1 MVQEVPEV
9 PTPAWRAARKP
20 ARAPRKPPV
29 TAEAIIDAA
38 LAIIDTEG
46 LEALSMRGVAQRLDT
61 GAATL
66 YAHVQN
72 KDDLLELVLDR
83 VNGEVRLPKPDPDH
97 WQEQLRGAARQIRDV
112 YAAHNDL
119 AKASFGKVPTL
130 PNSLTAIEG
139 MLALLKA
146 GDLPDQVVAWA
157 ADLLALYTTSA
168 AFEQGILSLEE
179 RRNPGASETYFRQ
192 LGEFFHSLP
201 PERFPTLTGML
212 SSMVEGDGDERFDF
226 GVDVIT
232 LGLQAYAERMRAAEA
247 EPQAEPQAEPRAEPR
262 ADGGDA
268 AT

>member
-1 MVQEVPEV
+1 MQDVPEV

-29 TAEAIIDAA
+29 TAEAIVDAA
-38 LAIIDTEG
+38 LEIVDTEG

-72 KDDLLELVLDR
+72 KDELLELVLDR
-83 VNGEVRLPKPDPDH
+83 VNGEVRLPPPDPARWH
-97 WQEQLRGAARQIRDV
+97 EQLRDSARQIRDI

-146 GDLPDQVVAWA
+146 GDLPDKVASWA

-168 AFEQGILSLEE
+168 AFEQGLLSLEE
-179 RRNPGASETYFRQ
+179 KRNPGATAEYFRQ
-192 LGEFFHSLP
+192 LGEFFHALP

-212 SSMVEGDGDERFDF
+212 ASMVEGDGDERFDF

-232 LGLQAYAERMRAAEA
+232 LGLRAYADRMLAAES
-247 EPQAEPQAEPRAEPR
+247 ESESGSETDT
-262 ADGGDA
+262 ADGS